1 MDMFILLH
9 LLYINYKE
17 GILDPL
23 GATVN
28 NALESMGYDGFD
40 DIRIG
45 KLIEIKFRNISKEKA
60 EEMTDSACRKML
72 ANPNTETYRFE
83 ILED

>member
-1 MDMFILLH
+1 MKAKV
-9 LLYINYKE
+9 YINYKD
-17 GILDPL
+17 GILDPQ

-28 NALESMGYDGFD
+28 HALASMGYEGFD
-40 DIRIG
+40 EIRIG
-45 KLIEIKFRNISKEKA
+45 KLIEIKFGEVSREKA

-72 ANPNTETYRFE
+72 ANPNTESYRFE

>member
-1 MDMFILLH
+1 MKAKV
-9 LLYINYKE
+9 YINYKD
-17 GILDPL
+17 GILDPQ

-28 NALESMGYDGFD
+28 HALDSMGYEGFEE
-40 DIRIG
+40 IRIG
-45 KLIEIKFRNISKEKA
+45 KLIEIKFGNVSKEKA

-72 ANPNTETYRFE
+72 ANPNTESYRFK

>member
-1 MDMFILLH
+1 MKAKV
-9 LLYINYKE
+9 YINYKE
-17 GILDPL
+17 GILDPQ

-28 NALESMGYDGFD
+28 HALGSMGYEGIDE
-40 DIRIG
+40 IRIG
-45 KLIEIKFRNISKEKA
+45 KLIEIKFGNISKKKA

-72 ANPNTETYRFE
+72 ANPNTESYRFE

>member
-1 MDMFILLH
+1 MKAKV
-9 LLYINYKE
+9 YINYKD
-17 GILDPL
+17 GILDPQ

-28 NALESMGYDGFD
+28 HALDSMGYEGFEE
-40 DIRIG
+40 IRIG
-45 KLIEIKFRNISKEKA
+45 KLIEIKFSNVSKEKA

-72 ANPNTETYRFE
+72 ANPNTESYRFE